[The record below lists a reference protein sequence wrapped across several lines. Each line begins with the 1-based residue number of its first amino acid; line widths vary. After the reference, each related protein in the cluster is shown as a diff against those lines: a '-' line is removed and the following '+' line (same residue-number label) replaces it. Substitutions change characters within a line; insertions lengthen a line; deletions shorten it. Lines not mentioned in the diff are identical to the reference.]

1 MIKYKKDIIQM
12 LSNKGITTYYIRKNK
27 IFNEYQLYQIRHN
40 RLVKQ
45 ETLDKLCTLLECQ
58 PGHLLEYVYSEDM
71 NLFKKKT
78 LDGMVLKNNVRERS
92 PDDI

>member
-1 MIKYKKDIIQM
+1 M

-27 IFNEYQLYQIRHN
+27 IFNESQLDQIRHN

-45 ETLDKLCTLLECQ
+45 ETL
-58 PGHLLEYVYSEDM
+58 EYVHSEDM

>member
-1 MIKYKKDIIQM
+1 VIKYKKDIIQM

-27 IFNEYQLYQIRHN
+27 IFNESQLDQIRHN